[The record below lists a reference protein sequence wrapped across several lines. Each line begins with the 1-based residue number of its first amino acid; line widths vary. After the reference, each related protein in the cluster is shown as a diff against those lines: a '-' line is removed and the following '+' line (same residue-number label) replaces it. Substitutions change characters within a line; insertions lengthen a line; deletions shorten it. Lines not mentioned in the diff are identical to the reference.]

1 MNCEVLLVHI
11 FKNRTALS
19 VFVSQENPSLI
30 LTKAWFIQLQIAFNC
45 PVMLTFL
52 RFGGN

>member
-1 MNCEVLLVHI
+1 MNCEVLLVHV
-11 FKNRTALS
+11 FKNRKALS

-30 LTKAWFIQLQIAFNC
+30 LTWFIQLQIAFNC